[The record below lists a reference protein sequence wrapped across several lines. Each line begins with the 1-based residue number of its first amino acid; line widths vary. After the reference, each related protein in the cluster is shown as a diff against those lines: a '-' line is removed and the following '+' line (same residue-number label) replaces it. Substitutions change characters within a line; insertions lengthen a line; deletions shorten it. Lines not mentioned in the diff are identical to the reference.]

1 MLPMIIPIAS
11 LLLGVSLLLLGNG
24 LLNTLLALRGSLEG
38 YSDSLIG
45 LISSGYF
52 LGYFVG
58 FFLAIPLLRRI
69 GHIRAFALC
78 SAIAACVVLLHVLM
92 VNPWT
97 WMLLRVVTGTV
108 MVILYGII
116 ESWLNSQTPANSRG
130 RVFAVYMVV
139 NLVSLAIA
147 QQFLRLDSPT
157 SFTLFALA
165 AMLVGISLAPITL
178 TRQAQPQV
186 TTVQR
191 LPMKRLYKLAP
202 VALAGALLSGV
213 AMGAFWGLGPVYA
226 QRIGFDSNAIAM
238 FMSCAIIGGALFQL
252 PLGRFSDTHDRRM
265 VLMWIAVAAV
275 IISLAMWLLPDS
287 YWLVLGLMAL
297 WGGAAFAIYP
307 VSIAHLVDHLE
318 PGEALSGGSTILLL
332 HGVGA
337 AIGPAIAGQLM
348 QLLSAHALPLFYAI
362 ALGTLALFSLK
373 QMASP
378 VQEEPGEP
386 APFVPMLRTTP
397 NALEMLPDE
406 ASPTQT
412 ATTDSDQSAFAETMT
427 EATTSTDD
435 GASASSRS

>member
-1 MLPMIIPIAS
+1 MFPMIIPIAS

-165 AMLVGISLAPITL
+165 AMLVSISLAPITL

-238 FMSCAIIGGALFQL
+238 FMSCAIIGGALCQL
-252 PLGRFSDTHDRRM
+252 PLGRFSDIHDRRM

-275 IISLAMWLLPDS
+275 IISLAMWLLPDT
-287 YWLVLGLMAL
+287 YWLVLGLIAL

-362 ALGTLALFSLK
+362 ALGTLALFCLK

-406 ASPTQT
+406 ASPT
-412 ATTDSDQSAFAETMT
+412 ATTDSDQAAFTETMT
-427 EATTSTDD
+427 AATTSTAD